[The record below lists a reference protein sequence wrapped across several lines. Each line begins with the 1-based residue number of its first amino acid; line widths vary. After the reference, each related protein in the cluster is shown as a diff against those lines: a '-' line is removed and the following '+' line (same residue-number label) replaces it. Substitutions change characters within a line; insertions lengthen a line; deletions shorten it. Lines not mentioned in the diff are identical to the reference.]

1 MRKRSRSR
9 SNEDKPE
16 EPAKPAFSRRKKR
29 EGGGFSDKAPEQPQA
44 AKLTTAEILDYY
56 KQYNPTQNLTNHNKA
71 ERQLYVGN
79 IPQDIGTDELV
90 EILNKSLQ
98 ELGKEPGIF

>member
-1 MRKRSRSR
+1 M
-9 SNEDKPE
+9 
-16 EPAKPAFSRRKKR
+16 
-29 EGGGFSDKAPEQPQA
+29 
-44 AKLTTAEILDYY
+44 
-56 KQYNPTQNLTNHNKA
+56 TNHNKA

-98 ELGKEPGIF
+98 ELGKESGIFQKEKPIVGSWISGDGHYAFVDFRTPDEATQGFVLQ